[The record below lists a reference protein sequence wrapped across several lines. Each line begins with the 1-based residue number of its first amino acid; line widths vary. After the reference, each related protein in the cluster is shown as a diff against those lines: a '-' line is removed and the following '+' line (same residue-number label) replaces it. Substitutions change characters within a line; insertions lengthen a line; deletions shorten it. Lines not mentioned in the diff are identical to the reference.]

1 MIMPRKKR
9 IAVKI
14 SVALILI
21 IVLIAVLV
29 VLYIKTD
36 MFKSNQTLFSKY
48 TMQLFDNM
56 NVIFDEAYM
65 EQVKE
70 IIDNN
75 KLTSETT
82 ATLNYTESGEDL
94 NPINNLQINILGQ
107 EEKKSGYNYKDI
119 TLSQDE
125 ETLFGVEYME
135 DNQVA
140 GVRLNGI
147 RQYVSTNI
155 ESENENEIYNLYDF
169 IHTDISEV
177 LRISTDE
184 WDALKEKYLHIILED
199 ITNANFSK
207 QSGISLEINGTQYT
221 ANAYSVTITKEQF
234 NNIYIQLL
242 EELEKEESILS
253 KIESID
259 SEINKY
265 HDLLQDGKVSD
276 MKQEF
281 IDGIQNEIQ
290 TIQNSNI
297 GNDQRTISVYEA
309 NGVAISL
316 LIDTE
321 ENSIG
326 LDFIQKEGMNFVNL
340 FGNEKIEE
348 GEEENSFDVSIEK
361 NVSTTDELINVKY
374 RMVEDGEETT
384 NECNTNTKIEGSN
397 INSNINL
404 TRSVGENTLNVQ
416 IETVA
421 NSVDDFKDKEELIE
435 NENNIIIENLNDE
448 QKTTVRSTIEK
459 NVANQ
464 VNVIL
469 QVISLD
475 DINQM
480 LINLKLEEEE
490 LDDLSNEGIV
500 TEVERNR
507 FNSTFELFEGENI
520 SKERVEELINL
531 AKEDLG
537 EVRVSNYREEREGRI
552 PLEYRLVIQRN
563 TDNSE
568 LAKSVIEYIEENYS
582 EEFSIRLEYDD
593 TTGLVNNIYITV
605 MEN

>member
-14 SVALILI
+14 SVTLIVVI
-21 IVLIAVLV
+21 ILVVV

-48 TMQLFDNM
+48 ARQLFDNM
-56 NVIFDEAYM
+56 NVILNEAYIEQM
-65 EQVKE
+65 EE
-70 IIDNN
+70 IINNN

-82 ATLNYTESGEDL
+82 VTLNYTGNGENT
-94 NPINNLQINILGQ
+94 NPINNIQMNISGQ
-107 EEKKSGYNYKDI
+107 EEKASGYNYKNI
-119 TLSQDE
+119 TLSQNE
-125 ETLFGVEYME
+125 ETLFGVEYIE

-155 ESENENEIYNLYDF
+155 ESENENEIYNLYNF
-169 IHTDISEV
+169 IHTDIAELLKISE
-177 LRISTDE
+177 DE
-184 WDALKEKYLHIILED
+184 WNVLKEKYLGIILED

-207 QSGISLEINGTQYT
+207 QSGVALEIDGTQYT
-221 ANAYSVTITKEQF
+221 ANAYSVTITKEEF
-234 NNIYIQLL
+234 NNIYIQVL
-242 EELEKEESILS
+242 EELEKNEIILS

-281 IDGIQNEIQ
+281 IDRIQDEIQ

-297 GNDQRTISVYEA
+297 GNDERTISVYEA

-348 GEEENSFDVSIEK
+348 GEEENTFDISVEK
-361 NVSTTDELINVKY
+361 KLSTNDESINVIY
-374 RMVEDGEETT
+374 TIVEEGEETT
-384 NECNTNTKIEGSN
+384 NECNTHTKIEDSN

-404 TRSVGENTLNVQ
+404 IRSVGENTLELQ
-416 IETVA
+416 IEAVA
-421 NSVDDFKDKEELIE
+421 NIVDDFEEKQELVEDENNILIE
-435 NENNIIIENLNDE
+435 NLDE
-448 QKTTVRSTIEK
+448 EQEETVRSTIEE
-459 NVANQ
+459 NIANQ
-464 VNVIL
+464 VNAIL

-475 DINQM
+475 DVNQM
-480 LINLKLEEEE
+480 LINLKLKEEE
-490 LDDLSNEGIV
+490 LDDISNGGIV
-500 TEVERNR
+500 TEAERNR
-507 FNSTFELFEGENI
+507 FNSTFELFEGEHI

-537 EVRVSNYREEREGRI
+537 EVRISNYREEREGRI
-552 PLEYRLVIQRN
+552 PLEYRLVIERN

-568 LAKSVIEYIEENYS
+568 LAKSVIDYIEENYS

-593 TTGLVNNIYITV
+593 TTGLVNNIYMTV

>member
-14 SVALILI
+14 SVTLIVVI
-21 IVLIAVLV
+21 ILVVV

-48 TMQLFDNM
+48 ARQLFDNM
-56 NVIFDEAYM
+56 NVILNEAYIEQM
-65 EQVKE
+65 EE
-70 IIDNN
+70 IINNN

-82 ATLNYTESGEDL
+82 VTLNYTGNGENT
-94 NPINNLQINILGQ
+94 NPINNIQMNISGQ
-107 EEKKSGYNYKDI
+107 EEKASGYNYKNI
-119 TLSQDE
+119 TLSQNE
-125 ETLFGVEYME
+125 ETLFGVEYIE

-155 ESENENEIYNLYDF
+155 ESENENEIYNLYNF
-169 IHTDISEV
+169 IHTDIAELLKISE
-177 LRISTDE
+177 DE
-184 WDALKEKYLHIILED
+184 WNVLKEKYLGIILED

-207 QSGISLEINGTQYT
+207 QSGVALEIDGTQYT
-221 ANAYSVTITKEQF
+221 ANAYSVTITKEEF
-234 NNIYIQLL
+234 NNIYIQVL
-242 EELEKEESILS
+242 EELEKNEIILS

-281 IDGIQNEIQ
+281 IDRIQGEIQ

-297 GNDQRTISVYEA
+297 GNDERTISVYEA

-348 GEEENSFDVSIEK
+348 GEEENSFDISVEK
-361 NVSTTDELINVKY
+361 NLSTNDESINVIY
-374 RMVEDGEETT
+374 TIVEEGEETT
-384 NECNTNTKIEGSN
+384 NECNTHTKIEDSN

-404 TRSVGENTLNVQ
+404 IRSVGENTLELQ
-416 IETVA
+416 IEAVA
-421 NSVDDFKDKEELIE
+421 NIVDDFEEKQELVEDENNILIE
-435 NENNIIIENLNDE
+435 NLDE
-448 QKTTVRSTIEK
+448 EQEETVRSTIEE
-459 NVANQ
+459 NIANQ
-464 VNVIL
+464 VNAIL

-475 DINQM
+475 DVNQM
-480 LINLKLEEEE
+480 LINLKLKEEE
-490 LDDLSNEGIV
+490 LDDISNGGIV
-500 TEVERNR
+500 TESERNR
-507 FNSTFELFEGENI
+507 FNSTFELFEGEHI

-537 EVRVSNYREEREGRI
+537 EVRISNYREEREGRI
-552 PLEYRLVIQRN
+552 PLEYRLVIERN

-568 LAKSVIEYIEENYS
+568 LAKSVIDYIEENYS

-593 TTGLVNNIYITV
+593 TTGLVNNIYMTV

>member
-14 SVALILI
+14 SVTLIVVI
-21 IVLIAVLV
+21 ILVVV

-48 TMQLFDNM
+48 ARQLFDNM
-56 NVIFDEAYM
+56 NVILNEAYIEQM
-65 EQVKE
+65 EE
-70 IIDNN
+70 IINNN

-82 ATLNYTESGEDL
+82 VTLNYTGNGENT
-94 NPINNLQINILGQ
+94 NPINNIQMNISGQ
-107 EEKKSGYNYKDI
+107 EEKASGYNYKNI
-119 TLSQDE
+119 TLSQNE
-125 ETLFGVEYME
+125 ETLFGVEYIE

-155 ESENENEIYNLYDF
+155 ESENENEIYNLYNF
-169 IHTDISEV
+169 IHTDIAELLKISE
-177 LRISTDE
+177 DE
-184 WDALKEKYLHIILED
+184 WNVLKEKYLGIILED
-199 ITNANFSK
+199 ITNPNFSK
-207 QSGISLEINGTQYT
+207 QSGVALEIDGTQYT
-221 ANAYSVTITKEQF
+221 ANAYSVTITKEEF
-234 NNIYIQLL
+234 NNIYIQVL
-242 EELEKEESILS
+242 EELEKNEIILS

-281 IDGIQNEIQ
+281 IDRIQDEIQ

-297 GNDQRTISVYEA
+297 GNDERTISVYEA

-348 GEEENSFDVSIEK
+348 GEEENSFDISVEK
-361 NVSTTDELINVKY
+361 NLSTNDESINVIY
-374 RMVEDGEETT
+374 TIVEEGEETT
-384 NECNTNTKIEGSN
+384 NECNTHTKIEDSN

-404 TRSVGENTLNVQ
+404 IRSVGENTLELQ
-416 IETVA
+416 IEAVA
-421 NSVDDFKDKEELIE
+421 NIVDDFEEKQELVEDENNILIE
-435 NENNIIIENLNDE
+435 NLDE
-448 QKTTVRSTIEK
+448 EQEETVRSTIEE
-459 NVANQ
+459 NIANQ
-464 VNVIL
+464 VNAIL

-475 DINQM
+475 DVNQM
-480 LINLKLEEEE
+480 LINLKLKEEE
-490 LDDLSNEGIV
+490 LDDISNGRIV
-500 TEVERNR
+500 TEAERNR
-507 FNSTFELFEGENI
+507 FNSTFELFEGEHI

-537 EVRVSNYREEREGRI
+537 EVRISNYREEREGRI
-552 PLEYRLVIQRN
+552 PLEYKLVIERN

-568 LAKSVIEYIEENYS
+568 LAKSVIDYIEENYS

-593 TTGLVNNIYITV
+593 TTGLVNNIYMTV

>member
-75 KLTSETT
+75 KLTFETT

-107 EEKKSGYNYKDI
+107 EEKTSGYNYKDI

-155 ESENENEIYNLYDF
+155 ESENEIYNLYNF
-169 IHTDISEV
+169 IHTDISE
-177 LRISTDE
+177 LLKISTAE
-184 WDALKEKYLHIILED
+184 WNALKEKYLPIILED

-207 QSGISLEINGTQYT
+207 QSGVALEIDGTQYT

-242 EELEKEESILS
+242 EELEKEEAILS
-253 KIESID
+253 KIESVD
-259 SEINKY
+259 NTINRY
-265 HDLLQDGKVSD
+265 HDLLQDGKVSN

-297 GNDQRTISVYEA
+297 GNNERTISVYEA

-374 RMVEDGEETT
+374 RIVEDGEETT

-404 TRSVGENTLNVQ
+404 TRSVGENILDVQ

-563 TDNSE
+563 TDNSK

>member
-107 EEKKSGYNYKDI
+107 EEKTSGYNYKDI

-155 ESENENEIYNLYDF
+155 ESENEIYNLYNF
-169 IHTDISEV
+169 IHTDISE
-177 LRISTDE
+177 LLKISTAE
-184 WDALKEKYLHIILED
+184 WNALKEKYLPIILED

-207 QSGISLEINGTQYT
+207 QSGVALEIDGTQYT

-374 RMVEDGEETT
+374 RIVEDGEETT

-404 TRSVGENTLNVQ
+404 TRSVGENILDVQ

-448 QKTTVRSTIEK
+448 QKTTVRSTIEE

-563 TDNSE
+563 TDNSK

-582 EEFSIRLEYDD
+582 EEFSIRLEYND

>member
-107 EEKKSGYNYKDI
+107 EEKTSGYNYKDI

-184 WDALKEKYLHIILED
+184 WDTLKEKYLHIILED

-448 QKTTVRSTIEK
+448 QKTTVRSTIEE

>member
-21 IVLIAVLV
+21 IVLIAVLI

-107 EEKKSGYNYKDI
+107 EEKTSGYNYKDI

-155 ESENENEIYNLYDF
+155 ESENEIYKLYEF
-169 IHTDISEV
+169 IHTDISE
-177 LRISTDE
+177 LLKISTAE
-184 WDALKEKYLHIILED
+184 WNALKEKYLPIILED

-207 QSGISLEINGTQYT
+207 QSGVALEIDGTQYT

-242 EELEKEESILS
+242 EELEKEEAILS
-253 KIESID
+253 KIESVD
-259 SEINKY
+259 NTINRY
-265 HDLLQDGKVSD
+265 HDLLQDGKVSN

-297 GNDQRTISVYEA
+297 GNNERTISVYEA

-374 RMVEDGEETT
+374 RIVEDGEETT

-404 TRSVGENTLNVQ
+404 TRSVGENILDVQ

-421 NSVDDFKDKEELIE
+421 NSVDDFEDKEELIE

-448 QKTTVRSTIEK
+448 QKTTVRSTIEE

-480 LINLKLEEEE
+480 LINLKLKEEE

-563 TDNSE
+563 TDNSK

-582 EEFSIRLEYDD
+582 EEFSIRLEYND

>member
-75 KLTSETT
+75 KLTFETT

-107 EEKKSGYNYKDI
+107 EEKTSGYNYKDI

-155 ESENENEIYNLYDF
+155 ESENEIYKLYEF
-169 IHTDISEV
+169 IHTDISE
-177 LRISTDE
+177 LLKISTAE
-184 WDALKEKYLHIILED
+184 WNALKEKYLPIILED

-207 QSGISLEINGTQYT
+207 QSGVALEIDGTQYT

-242 EELEKEESILS
+242 EELEKEEAILS
-253 KIESID
+253 KIESVD
-259 SEINKY
+259 NTINRY
-265 HDLLQDGKVSD
+265 HDLLQDGKVSN

-297 GNDQRTISVYEA
+297 GNNERTISVYEA

-374 RMVEDGEETT
+374 RIVEDGEETT

-404 TRSVGENTLNVQ
+404 TRSVGENILDVQ

-448 QKTTVRSTIEK
+448 QKTTVRSTIEE

-563 TDNSE
+563 TDNSK

-582 EEFSIRLEYDD
+582 EEFSIRLEYND

>member
-107 EEKKSGYNYKDI
+107 EEKTSGYNYKDI

-155 ESENENEIYNLYDF
+155 ESENEIYNLYNF
-169 IHTDISEV
+169 IHTDISE
-177 LRISTDE
+177 LLKISTAE
-184 WDALKEKYLHIILED
+184 WNALKEKYLHIILED

-374 RMVEDGEETT
+374 RIVEDGEETT

-404 TRSVGENTLNVQ
+404 TRSVGENILDVQ

-448 QKTTVRSTIEK
+448 QKTTVRSTIEE

-563 TDNSE
+563 TDNSK

-582 EEFSIRLEYDD
+582 EEFSIRLEYND

>member
-14 SVALILI
+14 SVTLIVVI
-21 IVLIAVLV
+21 ILVVV

-48 TMQLFDNM
+48 ARQLFDNM
-56 NVIFDEAYM
+56 NVILNEAYIEQM
-65 EQVKE
+65 EE
-70 IIDNN
+70 IINNN

-82 ATLNYTESGEDL
+82 VTLNYTGNGENT
-94 NPINNLQINILGQ
+94 NPINNIQMNISGQ
-107 EEKKSGYNYKDI
+107 EEKASGYNYKNI
-119 TLSQDE
+119 TLSQNE
-125 ETLFGVEYME
+125 ETLFGVEYIE

-155 ESENENEIYNLYDF
+155 ESENENEIYNLYNF
-169 IHTDISEV
+169 IHTDIAELLKISE
-177 LRISTDE
+177 DE
-184 WDALKEKYLHIILED
+184 WNVLKEKYLGIILED

-207 QSGISLEINGTQYT
+207 QSGVALEIDGTQYT
-221 ANAYSVTITKEQF
+221 ANAYSVTITKEEF
-234 NNIYIQLL
+234 NNIYIQVL
-242 EELEKEESILS
+242 EELEKNEIILS

-281 IDGIQNEIQ
+281 IDRIQDEIQ

-297 GNDQRTISVYEA
+297 GNDERTISVYEA

-348 GEEENSFDVSIEK
+348 GEEENSFDISVEK
-361 NVSTTDELINVKY
+361 NLSTNDESINVIY
-374 RMVEDGEETT
+374 TIVEEGEETT
-384 NECNTNTKIEGSN
+384 NECNTHTKIEDSN

-404 TRSVGENTLNVQ
+404 IRSVGENTLELQ
-416 IETVA
+416 IEAVA
-421 NSVDDFKDKEELIE
+421 NIVDDFEEKQELVEDENNILIE
-435 NENNIIIENLNDE
+435 NLDE
-448 QKTTVRSTIEK
+448 EQEETVRSTIEE
-459 NVANQ
+459 NIANQ
-464 VNVIL
+464 VNAIL

-475 DINQM
+475 DVNQM
-480 LINLKLEEEE
+480 LINLKLKEEE
-490 LDDLSNEGIV
+490 LDDISNGEIV
-500 TEVERNR
+500 TEAERNR
-507 FNSTFELFEGENI
+507 FNSTFELFEGEHI

-537 EVRVSNYREEREGRI
+537 EVRISNYREEREGRI
-552 PLEYRLVIQRN
+552 PLEYRLVIERN
-563 TDNSE
+563 TDNSK
-568 LAKSVIEYIEENYS
+568 LAKSVIDYIEENYS

-593 TTGLVNNIYITV
+593 TTGLVNNIYMTV

>member
-107 EEKKSGYNYKDI
+107 EEKTSGYNYKDI

-155 ESENENEIYNLYDF
+155 ESENEIYNLYNF
-169 IHTDISEV
+169 IHTDISE
-177 LRISTDE
+177 LLKISTAE
-184 WDALKEKYLHIILED
+184 WNALKEKYLHIILED